1 MTSSSSIKYWFG
13 KGNLINNN
21 EYRGVNSKCLKLE
34 VSSIVKVSCRLY
46 RVLLRMVERHCEP
59 YVLSI
64 YDPGEGS
71 SMQDVVIYE
80 ISVYETCS
88 FDNLFRR

>member
-1 MTSSSSIKYWFG
+1 MED
-13 KGNLINNN
+13 

-59 YVLSI
+59 YTLSV
-64 YDPGEGS
+64 YDPGEGP
-71 SMQDVVIYE
+71 SMQDAVIHQVDVYD
-80 ISVYETCS
+80 SVS
-88 FDNLFRR
+88 FADLFRR